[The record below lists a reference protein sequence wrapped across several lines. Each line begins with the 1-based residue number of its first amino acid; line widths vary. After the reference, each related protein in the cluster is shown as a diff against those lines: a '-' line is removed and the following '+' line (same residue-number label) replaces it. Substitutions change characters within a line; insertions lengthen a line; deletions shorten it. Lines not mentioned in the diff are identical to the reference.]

1 MRARPLLTIFLAG
14 LRRSHRTLPPLQVVR
29 RVHAL
34 ACGQGAEGSVASEP
48 RPHAVVSQHAAQVLG
63 VIDHVADGEP
73 PEAQLDYFCALAER
87 IRAGDGSAASPAV
100 ESTEGSATPRDEAEG
115 DAASESEVRNFD

>member
-1 MRARPLLTIFLAG
+1 MLTIFLAG
-14 LRRSHRTLPPLQVVR
+14 LRRSHHRTLSLLQVVR

-34 ACGQGAEGSVASEP
+34 ACGCGAEGSVASEP

-87 IRAGDGSAASPAV
+87 IRAGDGSAAASPAV

>member
-1 MRARPLLTIFLAG
+1 M
-14 LRRSHRTLPPLQVVR
+14 SPLQVVR

-87 IRAGDGSAASPAV
+87 IRAGDGSAAASPAV
-100 ESTEGSATPRDEAEG
+100 GSTEGAATPRDEAEG
-115 DAASESEVRNFD
+115 DAASESEVRKFD